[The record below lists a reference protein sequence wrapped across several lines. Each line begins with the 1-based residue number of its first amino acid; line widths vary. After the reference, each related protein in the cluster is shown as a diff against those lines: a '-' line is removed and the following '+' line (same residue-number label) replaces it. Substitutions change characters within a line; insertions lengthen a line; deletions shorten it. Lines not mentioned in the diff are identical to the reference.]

1 MYEKI
6 DKNCTF
12 CTKQQVI
19 IVEDVIQHNYSEED
33 LNMNISQKFATAVGL
48 SSVDEENFEVVREF
62 MEQIGAEARAAFESM
77 WAHGDEKR
85 LERLAELQVVKEN
98 TLTRRKK

>member
-33 LNMNISQKFATAVGL
+33 LNMNISQKFATVVGL
-48 SSVDEENFEVVREF
+48 SSVDEEHFEVVREF
-62 MEQIGAEARAAFESM
+62 MEQIGAEARATFESM

-85 LERLAELQVVKEN
+85 LERIAELQVVKEN

>member
-19 IVEDVIQHNYSEED
+19 IVEDVIRHNYSEED

-62 MEQIGAEARAAFESM
+62 MEQKQEQHLNQCGHM
-77 WAHGDEKR
+77 
-85 LERLAELQVVKEN
+85 V
-98 TLTRRKK
+98 TRKD

>member
-19 IVEDVIQHNYSEED
+19 IVEDVIRHNYSEED

-62 MEQIGAEARAAFESM
+62 MEQKQEQHLNQCGHM
-77 WAHGDEKR
+77 
-85 LERLAELQVVKEN
+85 VM
-98 TLTRRKK
+98 RKD

>member
-19 IVEDVIQHNYSEED
+19 IVEDVIRHNYSEED

-62 MEQIGAEARAAFESM
+62 ME
-77 WAHGDEKR
+77 
-85 LERLAELQVVKEN
+85 
-98 TLTRRKK
+98 RKQEQHLNQCGHMVMRKD